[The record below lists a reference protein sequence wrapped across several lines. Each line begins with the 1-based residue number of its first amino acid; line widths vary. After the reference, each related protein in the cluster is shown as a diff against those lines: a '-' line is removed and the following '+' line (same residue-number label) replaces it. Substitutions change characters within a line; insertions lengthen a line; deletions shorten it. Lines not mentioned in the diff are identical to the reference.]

1 MKHYLNELPTAK
13 KVINLT
19 HSVPEDLQ
27 AGMQV
32 RCIKSYYRGYKEG
45 KVHTLIHS
53 YDDGHLILD
62 NHLTGWDAEWE
73 LVSVLT
79 GKEEITD
86 WL

>member
-1 MKHYLNELPTAK
+1 MKHCLNELPSPK
-13 KVINLT
+13 KIRGLT

-27 AGMQV
+27 AGVQV
-32 RCIKSYYRGYKEG
+32 RCMKSYYHGYKEG
-45 KVHTLIHS
+45 KVYTLIHS
-53 YDDGHLILD
+53 YDDECLVLD

-73 LVSVLT
+73 LVSIFT